1 MGLQGLFSAN
11 SAKLAHFKGM
21 RKNQASLEA
30 LNPTNWLRKS
40 EKINQSRRR

>member
-21 RKNQASLEA
+21 EPGVLRSLEPDELA
-30 LNPTNWLRKS
+30 SQK
-40 EKINQSRRR
+40 